1 MITLTL
7 FKKVLAIETRL
18 RKRKRYAASLTLA
31 RVRVEEK
38 GSFKKFCDVSE
49 NDQLN

>member
-18 RKRKRYAASLTLA
+18 RKRYAASLTLA